1 VPFLVEVARAGAPD
15 RQRAAVW
22 ALGELHASDPKAIAA
37 IDEAL
42 GGKDDRLA
50 GDAAWALGEIASGG
64 GAGLAAVASPDGQ
77 ARLAFAI
84 KRGGWAEAADASAA
98 VARMAETGKAGTIDP
113 KLVASL
119 ALAIHNQSRVV
130 RIDAA
135 RALGAV
141 AAAGAKLPDDALNG
155 LALAAG
161 DPSPLV
167 RAAATRALRAIDAT
181 KAPLP
186 AAAKAALA
194 KAADDPDPR
203 VVAAA
208 AHAPVPVGRG
218 EWRSFY
224 VVDPDADDSPVRQE
238 PYFVLAAD
246 GLAWATYTD
255 ARGELTSEHFP
266 TGDATVLS
274 RGHEEEL

>member
-1 VPFLVEVARAGAPD
+1 M
-15 RQRAAVW
+15 
-22 ALGELHASDPKAIAA
+22 
-37 IDEAL
+37 
-42 GGKDDRLA
+42 
-50 GDAAWALGEIASGG
+50 GEIAAGG
-64 GAGLAAVASPDGQ
+64 GAGLTAIASPDGQ

-84 KRGGWAEAADASAA
+84 KRGGWSAAADASAA
-98 VARMAETGKAGTIDP
+98 VARIAESGHAPAVDP
-113 KLVASL
+113 KLVAAL

-135 RALGAV
+135 RALGAA
-141 AAAGAKLPDDALNG
+141 AAAGAKLPDDALGG

-167 RAAATRALRAIDAT
+167 RAAAVRALRSIDAAASGAST
-181 KAPLP
+181 GSVTRGDAAKVALP
-186 AAAKAALA
+186 PPAKAALA
-194 KAADDPDPR
+194 KAADDADPR

-208 AHAPVPVGRG
+208 AHAVPAVPRG

-238 PYFVLAAD
+238 PYFVIAGD

-266 TGDATVLS
+266 AGDATVLS
-274 RGHEEEL
+274 RPHEEEL